1 MITMRSIRSFLLGA
15 LLIVFVGVS
24 AYWIKSEAYE
34 RQTRLATLEAGIA
47 AEKDRIMVLRT
58 DWSYLTR
65 PDRIQKLSEEML
77 SFAPVEPQRILD
89 LDRLR
94 DPPGKGG
101 QARPAQAGLY
111 RITIDRG
118 SE

>member
-1 MITMRSIRSFLLGA
+1 MITMRNIKAFVLGIP
-15 LLIVFVGVS
+15 LIVFVGVS
-24 AYWIKSEAYE
+24 AYWIKSKAYE
-34 RQTRLATLEAGIA
+34 KQEALTALEAGI
-47 AEKDRIMVLRT
+47 EVERERIMVLKT

-94 DPPGKGG
+94 DPPGRKG
-101 QARPAQAGLY
+101 QAQPAHAGLY
-111 RITIDRG
+111 RITNNRG
-118 SE
+118 P